1 MREKDKGRRRS
12 ATSFPVDAKSTIH
25 LTADGDPDTAI
36 DGKSCPRASDSTRY
50 DPVSRS
56 IQNEKNSFML
66 YTWVCSFRNK
76 ETDSREILYTYIVF
90 ETIVSNYRSPFHS
103 SRNKKVIISTKATP
117 HSRGRNQRWRLVKG
131 IGRGNGK
138 EKRKRERRARIGV

>member
-66 YTWVCSFRNK
+66 YTWFAVSGTRKPIREKFFIHISYSKLLYRII
-76 ETDSREILYTYIVF
+76 DPRFIRREI
-90 ETIVSNYRSPFHS
+90 R
-103 SRNKKVIISTKATP
+103 
-117 HSRGRNQRWRLVKG
+117 RL
-131 IGRGNGK
+131 
-138 EKRKRERRARIGV
+138 